1 MSPIL
6 GIWASSKAI
15 AAADTGAMFPLQVI
29 TVGAAGASSVTF
41 TNIPNTYAHLQIRG
55 IVRSGSTS
63 AGLGIVIPTLNSD
76 TTSSNY
82 VKHGL
87 QGNGTSATAFGYT
100 SDRGFDLAIRNSA
113 TASTYS
119 GLVVDILDYANSNK
133 YKTLRCFGGFDANGS
148 GQIIL
153 TSNLWMSTSAI
164 TSVSFALEANSFVQY
179 SQFALYG
186 IRSA

>member
-1 MSPIL
+1 MPIL
-6 GIWASSKAI
+6 GILASSTAVAAGSFESI
-15 AAADTGAMFPLQVI
+15 ATV
-29 TVGAAGASSVTF
+29 TVGAGGSSSVTF
-41 TNIPNTYAHLQIRG
+41 SSIPSTFTHLQIRA
-55 IVRSGSTS
+55 IVRSGSTA

-100 SDRGFDLAIRNSA
+100 SDRGFDLAIRNNA

-119 GLVVDILDYANSNK
+119 GFVVDILDYANSNK

-164 TSVSFALEANSFVQY
+164 TNISLALEANNFLQY
-179 SQFALYG
+179 SHFALYG
-186 IRSA
+186 IKSA

>member
-6 GIWASSKAI
+6 GIWASQNYSRYSITGSYDSI
-15 AAADTGAMFPLQVI
+15 ATVSVGSGGAVNVEFTSIP
-29 TVGAAGASSVTF
+29 ATF
-41 TNIPNTYAHLQIRG
+41 THLQIRAIAKASG
-55 IVRSGSTS
+55 TNFNPKMQFNNDTATNYSWHYIYGDGSTVA
-63 AGLGIVIPTLNSD
+63 AGAGATQAFIYNSIISTNASMYNGFVI
-76 TTSSNY
+76 
-82 VKHGL
+82 
-87 QGNGTSATAFGYT
+87 
-100 SDRGFDLAIRNSA
+100 
-113 TASTYS
+113 
-119 GLVVDILDYANSNK
+119 DILDYANSNK